1 MGQDMM
7 PDATTSKATKKT
19 RGAHI
24 IVVGNEK
31 GGSGKSTSAMHI
43 VVSLLEKGYRVAII
57 DLDARQKSLGRYVE
71 NRQAYADQYKLKLTM
86 PDIHV
91 LSRSEEGTSAEME
104 AQDKENFSSLLAEV
118 QPKVDYIL
126 VDCPGSDTF
135 LSRFAH
141 MHADTLITPVN
152 DSFVDVDLLAKVN
165 PDTYQVDKLSLYS
178 EMVWEARK
186 LRAMKDRGLIDWVVM
201 RNRTSALDAK
211 NKRRVHDVL
220 QQLQKRVAFRYVPGF
235 GERVIYRELFPKGL
249 TLVDFRNNS
258 DEKMTMSHVA
268 ARQEIRRLMDD
279 LNLPGWDAAIN
290 AVKSSAAE

>member
-1 MGQDMM
+1 M
-7 PDATTSKATKKT
+7 AKTTSKAAKT
-19 RGAHI
+19 HI

-43 VVSLLEKGYRVAII
+43 VVSLLERDYRVAII
-57 DLDARQKSLGRYVE
+57 DLDARQKSLARYIE
-71 NRQAYADQYKLKLTM
+71 NRRSYADQHGLNLKM
-86 PDIHV
+86 PEIHV
-91 LSRSEEGTSAEME
+91 LQRSDGDILQEVEQQDRDSFSA
-104 AQDKENFSSLLAEV
+104 LLDEL
-118 QPKVDYIL
+118 KGKSDYI
-126 VDCPGSDTF
+126 VIDCPGSDTF
-135 LSRFAH
+135 LSRLAH
-141 MHADTLITPVN
+141 ISADTLITPVN

-165 PDTYQVDKLSLYS
+165 PDTFQVEKLSLYS

-186 LRAMKDRGLIDWVVM
+186 MRAMKDRGTIDWVVL

-220 QQLQKRVAFRYVPGF
+220 TQLQKRVAFRYVPGF

-258 DEKMTMSHVA
+258 NEKMTLSHVA

-279 LNLPGWDAAIN
+279 LNLPGWQENTAA
-290 AVKSSAAE
+290 VTAAE

>member
-1 MGQDMM
+1 M
-7 PDATTSKATKKT
+7 AITTTKAA
-19 RGAHI
+19 RAHI

-43 VVSLLEKGYRVAII
+43 VVSLLERDYRVAII
-57 DLDARQKSLGRYVE
+57 DLDARQKSLARYIE
-71 NRQAYADQYKLKLTM
+71 NRQSYADQHGLNLKM
-86 PDIHV
+86 PKIHV
-91 LSRSEEGTSAEME
+91 LQRTQGDMIQDME
-104 AQDKENFSSLLAEV
+104 QQDRDSFSTLLD
-118 QPKVDYIL
+118 KLKGKSDYI
-126 VDCPGSDTF
+126 VIDCPGSDTF
-135 LSRFAH
+135 LSRLAH
-141 MHADTLITPVN
+141 ISADTLITPVN

-165 PDTYQVDKLSLYS
+165 PDTFQVEKLSLYS

-186 LRAMKDRGLIDWVVM
+186 MRAMKDRGTIDWVVL

-220 QQLQKRVAFRYVPGF
+220 TQLQKRVAFRYVPGF

-258 DEKMTMSHVA
+258 NEKMTLSHVA

-279 LNLPGWDAAIN
+279 LMLPGWQENPAA
-290 AVKSSAAE
+290 VTAAE

>member
-1 MGQDMM
+1 M
-7 PDATTSKATKKT
+7 AKTTSKTART
-19 RGAHI
+19 HI

-43 VVSLLEKGYRVAII
+43 VVSLLERNYRVAII
-57 DLDARQKSLGRYVE
+57 DLDARQKSLARYIE
-71 NRQAYADQYKLKLTM
+71 NRQSYADQHGLNLKM
-86 PDIHV
+86 PEIHV
-91 LSRSEEGTSAEME
+91 LQRSDGDILHEVEQ
-104 AQDKENFSSLLAEV
+104 QDKDSFSSLLDEL
-118 QPKVDYIL
+118 KGKSDYI
-126 VDCPGSDTF
+126 VIDCPGSDTF
-135 LSRFAH
+135 LSRLAH
-141 MHADTLITPVN
+141 ISADTLITPVN

-165 PDTYQVDKLSLYS
+165 PDTFQVEKLSLYS

-186 LRAMKDRGLIDWVVM
+186 MRAMKDRGTIDWVVL

-220 QQLQKRVAFRYVPGF
+220 TQLQKRVAFRYVPGF

-258 DEKMTMSHVA
+258 NEKMTLSHVA

-279 LNLPGWDAAIN
+279 LNLPGWQENTAA
-290 AVKSSAAE
+290 VTAAE